1 MFRVCLNE
9 ETIDWE
15 FERGLHMFRVCLY
28 KAVDQCH
35 SLCCIKFCKN
45 TMDLRNENDACEK
58 YYEIGLKYLNITYNP

>member
-1 MFRVCLNE
+1 MFR
-9 ETIDWE
+9 
-15 FERGLHMFRVCLY
+15 MCLY

-35 SLCCIKFCKN
+35 SLHCIKFCKN